1 MKRITRKHLKLISIV
16 LGIILCAEVS
26 AFAFQINNDYT
37 SYSKNLDLGNK
48 YLLEMDYDSAV
59 TAFSRAIKIDEMTPD
74 AYIGRGDA

>member
-26 AFAFQINNDYT
+26 AFAFQIKNDYT

-59 TAFSRAIKIDEMTPD
+59 TAFARAI
-74 AYIGRGDA
+74 